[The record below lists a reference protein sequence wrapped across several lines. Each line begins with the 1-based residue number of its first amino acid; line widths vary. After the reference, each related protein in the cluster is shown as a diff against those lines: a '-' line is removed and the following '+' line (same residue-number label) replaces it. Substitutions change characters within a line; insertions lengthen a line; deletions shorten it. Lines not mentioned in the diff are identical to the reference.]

1 MQKSSGENEWTDYG
15 PVDNSYLD
23 KRREVM
29 FGNPLYFK
37 LTGKD
42 HHDATLMGQDTVR
55 LCEMQG
61 IVPRMKDKK
70 GMDTRTKN
78 NVLAFKAEFLFARL
92 FNLPLPVVNVLSD
105 GGIDFWLGETSV
117 DVKCSSYTNGP
128 LIFDAEQSFAAD
140 FAVLYGATDDPK
152 ILKLNGCIDKSTF
165 FERAYKK
172 DFGYGERFVMKADSL
187 DPIEKLWRFY
197 VEKNLTEN
205 SYEY

>member
-1 MQKSSGENEWTDYG
+1 MQNEWTT
-15 PVDNSYLD
+15 YLD
-23 KRREVM
+23 KHGNVM
-29 FGNPLYFK
+29 NHGSLDKAKPEECPKMHFK
-37 LTGKD
+37 LTAKD

-117 DVKCSSYTNGP
+117 DVKCSSYTDGP
-128 LIFDAEQSFAAD
+128 LIFDDEKSFAAD

-152 ILKLNGCIDKSTF
+152 VLKLNGCIDRNTF
-165 FERAYKK
+165 FEQAYKK
-172 DFGYGERFVMKADSL
+172 DFGYGERFVMRADSL
-187 DPIEKLWRFY
+187 DPIEKLWRVY
-197 VEKNLTEN
+197 VEKNLMEN
-205 SYEY
+205 NNEY

>member
-1 MQKSSGENEWTDYG
+1 MQNEWTT
-15 PVDNSYLD
+15 YLD
-23 KRREVM
+23 KH
-29 FGNPLYFK
+29 GNVINHGFLDKAKPEECPKMHFK
-37 LTGKD
+37 LTAKD

-117 DVKCSSYTNGP
+117 DVKCSSYTDGP
-128 LIFDAEQSFAAD
+128 LIFDDEKSFAAD

-152 ILKLNGCIDKSTF
+152 ILKLNGCIDRNTF
-165 FERAYKK
+165 FEQAYKK
-172 DFGYGERFVMKADSL
+172 DFGYGERFVMRANSL
-187 DPIEKLWRFY
+187 DLSLIHISEPTRPY
-197 VEKNLTEN
+197 
-205 SYEY
+205 